1 MHTSILR
8 IKNEPTSTMKVLLL
22 TMFISLLLVAFFVLA
37 FWWASRREQNN
48 PERDSLLPL
57 SDETPVSARKTKTKH

>member
-1 MHTSILR
+1 
-8 IKNEPTSTMKVLLL
+8 MKVLLL
-22 TMFISLLLVAFFVLA
+22 TMFVSLLLVTFFVLA

-57 SDETPVSARKTKTKH
+57 ADETPVSGRKPTIKH